1 MVSECC
7 KKFQVRLGKRVDLAV
22 RHVQDADGPA
32 PSDQRDTEDGSDA
45 LSTDGLVD
53 GGLVGE

>member
-1 MVSECC
+1 VSECC

-32 PSDQRDTEDGSDA
+32 PPDQRDTEDGSDA